1 MLMFWLHSQK
11 LLCRKEVSSERTYLD
26 ERKQIWE
33 PAYMEQLPLI
43 LLENSVVK
51 KWWQLKKLS
60 KVTEIFSQ
68 EESQVESE
76 NNACK
81 N

>member
-11 LLCRKEVSSERTYLD
+11 LLCRKEVSSERAYLD
-26 ERKQIWE
+26 EGKQIWE
-33 PAYMEQLPLI
+33 PAYMEQLPPT

-51 KWWQLKKLS
+51 KWWQFKKLS